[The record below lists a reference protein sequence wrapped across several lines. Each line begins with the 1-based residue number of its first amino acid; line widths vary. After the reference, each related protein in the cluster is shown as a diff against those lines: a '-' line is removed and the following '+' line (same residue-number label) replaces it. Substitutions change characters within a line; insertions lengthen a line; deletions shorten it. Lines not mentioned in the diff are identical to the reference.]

1 MHEVENGWTKLKEL
15 WYMHEVEN
23 GWTKLKE
30 LWYMHEVEN
39 GWTKLQTRHADVHVR
54 NEEG

>member
-15 WYMHEVEN
+15 WYMHEVD
-23 GWTKLKE
+23 
-30 LWYMHEVEN
+30 N